1 MLHTAL
7 MDKLGIRVPIISAPM
22 TPQAGGA
29 LAVAVSQAG
38 AFGMLGI
45 DEDETIDDISAQLD
59 IIRSAREAQ
68 FGMGLVAWV
77 VERRPELID
86 LVLAARPRMVSFSF
100 GDPTAYIGRFREAGI
115 LVASQVQNR
124 KSAIVALEAGVDILV
139 AQGTEAGG
147 HTGNVGTLP
156 LLQILLEMTDKPVVA
171 AGGIASGRGLAAVLA
186 AGAAAAWIG
195 TPFLL
200 AKESRT
206 PQGARDA
213 VIDNDETHTIYT
225 SVYDKL
231 QDKGWTREIRGR
243 AINNAFAQRW
253 TGREDE
259 LVRTPA
265 AIAQFEAAKKARDYA
280 TVNIYAGQSIGM
292 LDRVCTA
299 ADVVKRYERE
309 AIERIDACASLL
321 GVPTRV
327 TDDDVDDAS
336 SDRDEFP
343 AQPAGGDAACW
354 LHLTCPDC
362 GAIIDR
368 PDAHRAGCVH
378 ALAHDRHGGPCQWS

>member
-1 MLHTAL
+1 
-7 MDKLGIRVPIISAPM
+7 
-22 TPQAGGA
+22 
-29 LAVAVSQAG
+29 
-38 AFGMLGI
+38 
-45 DEDETIDDISAQLD
+45 
-59 IIRSAREAQ
+59 
-68 FGMGLVAWV
+68 
-77 VERRPELID
+77 
-86 LVLAARPRMVSFSF
+86 MVSFSF

-124 KSAIVALEAGVDILV
+124 KSAIVALEAGVDILD

-243 AINNAFAQRW
+243 ATTTPSRNAGRDARTNSSGRQRRSRSSKPQRK
-253 TGREDE
+253 RE
-259 LVRTPA
+259 T
-265 AIAQFEAAKKARDYA
+265 
-280 TVNIYAGQSIGM
+280 
-292 LDRVCTA
+292 
-299 ADVVKRYERE
+299 
-309 AIERIDACASLL
+309 
-321 GVPTRV
+321 TR
-327 TDDDVDDAS
+327 
-336 SDRDEFP
+336 P
-343 AQPAGGDAACW
+343 
-354 LHLTCPDC
+354 
-362 GAIIDR
+362 
-368 PDAHRAGCVH
+368 
-378 ALAHDRHGGPCQWS
+378 

>member
-7 MDKLGIRVPIISAPM
+7 TDKLGIRVPIINAPM

-38 AFGMLGI
+38 GFGMLGI
-45 DEDETIDDISAQLD
+45 DEDETIDDISAQLN
-59 IIRSAREAQ
+59 IIRSAGEAP

-77 VERRPELID
+77 VAKRPELID
-86 LVLAARPRMVSFSF
+86 LVLAARPRMVSLSF

-124 KSAIVALEAGVDILV
+124 KSALVALEAGVDILV
-139 AQGTEAGG
+139 AQGAEAGG
-147 HTGNVGTLP
+147 HTGTVGTLP
-156 LLQILLEMTDKPVVA
+156 LLQLLLEMTDKPIVA
-171 AGGIASGRGLAAVLA
+171 AGGIVSGRGLAAVLA

-213 VIDNDETHTIYT
+213 VIESDETIYT

-231 QDKGWTREIRGR
+231 QGKGWTSEIRGR
-243 AINNAFAQRW
+243 AINNAFAERW

-259 LVRTPA
+259 LMRTPA
-265 AIAQFEAAKKARDYA
+265 AIAQFNAAKKARDYA
-280 TVNIYAGQSIGM
+280 TLNVYAGQSIGM
-292 LDRVCTA
+292 LDRMCAA
-299 ADVVKRYERE
+299 ADVVERYERE
-309 AIERIDACASLL
+309 AIERVDACASLL
-321 GVPTRV
+321 RE
-327 TDDDVDDAS
+327 
-336 SDRDEFP
+336 R
-343 AQPAGGDAACW
+343 
-354 LHLTCPDC
+354 
-362 GAIIDR
+362 
-368 PDAHRAGCVH
+368 RA
-378 ALAHDRHGGPCQWS
+378 